1 MGPARRVLSRALV
14 AWVVPGPR
22 IVLVRS
28 KDSANVGAAARAMK
42 NFGLDDLVLA
52 APRCRIDARARALA
66 SHAGDV
72 LGTARVVESVADA
85 IGDVRFVLGTSARR
99 RDTESL
105 PVWLPREAA
114 PRLQG
119 EDVAVLFGPEDHGL
133 SNEELALCQGYV
145 SIPTAAYASINLA
158 QAVLLVAYE
167 VHQARLTHEEAEDG
181 AQAGASAPSTLIGA
195 PPTSERAPREQL
207 ERFYGQ
213 LVDAFHLIGYTDV
226 QRERA
231 ILHLYRG
238 LFDRVALTPREVAAL
253 RGLVSQV
260 VWAAE
265 QPPERLPERKE
276 ER

>member
-1 MGPARRVLSRALV
+1 MTE
-14 AWVVPGPR
+14 PR

-42 NFGLDDLVLA
+42 NFGLDDLVLV
-52 APRCRIDARARALA
+52 APRCRIDDRARALA

-72 LGTARVVESVADA
+72 LEAARVVATVGEAIADR
-85 IGDVRFVLGTSARR
+85 RFVLGTSARLR
-99 RDTESL
+99 GTDTL
-105 PVWLPREAA
+105 PSWSPRQAA
-114 PRLQG
+114 PRLLDSG
-119 EDVAVLFGPEDHGL
+119 VALLFGPEDHGL
-133 SNEELALCQGYV
+133 SNEDLNLCQGYV
-145 SIPTAAYASINLA
+145 SIPTAAYSSLNLA

-167 VHQARLTHEEAEDG
+167 IHLTRQGAAASEAAPAGPALPATG
-181 AQAGASAPSTLIGA
+181 A
-195 PPTSERAPREQL
+195 RAPREQL

-213 LVDAFHLIGYTDV
+213 LVEAFHRIGYTDA

-231 ILHLYRG
+231 ILRVYRG
-238 LFDRVALTPREVAAL
+238 MFDRVALTPREVAAL

-260 VWAAE
+260 MWAAE